1 MNEELK
7 KVLEEI
13 VRTQNEELK
22 KDISEQLQVFQNGL
36 NDQLSAIND
45 KLEILTDMVREHE
58 GQNGN
63 RHLELEKKIKVLK
76 EDVSVVEVVSSKNS
90 LDIAHLKAVIN
101 Q

>member
-1 MNEELK
+1 LNEELK